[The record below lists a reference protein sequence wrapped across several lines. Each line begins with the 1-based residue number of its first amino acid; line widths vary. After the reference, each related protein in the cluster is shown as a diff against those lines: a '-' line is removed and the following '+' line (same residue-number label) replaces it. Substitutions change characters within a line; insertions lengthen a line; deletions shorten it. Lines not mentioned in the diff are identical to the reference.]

1 MCCFVWFYFIFLLYF
16 IKHDVYQLSMNN
28 SYHSNV
34 SHRPQ
39 DLLDFWNTIPA
50 SWTWSFDV
58 VGGHRLMAVNR
69 PSPNYIQQIKFPKL
83 SHSVHF
89 WVRSILLCVWNF
101 QNHSV
106 HTHNLQSEIWKFVS
120 GNACLRYVERSVGRD
135 DAQLVVETVAD
146 VEGRQGE
153 DVGALSAVVRTQDE
167 QRITRVRRRVPVCTI
182 VKNPRKVK
190 IK

>member
-1 MCCFVWFYFIFLLYF
+1 VCETSKIT
-16 IKHDVYQLSMNN
+16 QS
-28 SYHSNV
+28 
-34 SHRPQ
+34 
-39 DLLDFWNTIPA
+39 T
-50 SWTWSFDV
+50 
-58 VGGHRLMAVNR
+58 
-69 PSPNYIQQIKFPKL
+69 
-83 SHSVHF
+83 
-89 WVRSILLCVWNF
+89 
-101 QNHSV
+101 
-106 HTHNLQSEIWKFVS
+106 HTFLQSEIWKFVS

-190 IK
+190 IKSIQTKILRYAVISTCSLTPATAYFSSNFFITM